1 MIGKAYKHPS
11 EADPQC
17 FSFFILLV
25 TRNIIPFPEGIES
38 IWQKSLFRAHEF
50 TS

>member
-17 FSFFILLV
+17 SCFFILLV
-25 TRNIIPFPEGIES
+25 TCNVIPFPEEIES
-38 IWQKSLFRAHEF
+38 IWQKSLFRAHEI